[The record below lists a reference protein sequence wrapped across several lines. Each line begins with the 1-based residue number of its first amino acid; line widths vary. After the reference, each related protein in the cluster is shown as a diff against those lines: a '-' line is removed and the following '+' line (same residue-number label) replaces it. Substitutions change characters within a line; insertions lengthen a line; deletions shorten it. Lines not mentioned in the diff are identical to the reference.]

1 MDGVLVIDDEKNIRA
16 LLAKVLAQDQ
26 VEVYSAGTGAEG
38 MQMADEHEP
47 DVVLLDL
54 RLPDTSG
61 LEVLRALKTRHPEA
75 IVIMMTAFGQVES
88 AVEAMKSGA
97 TDYLEKPFDRLE
109 KLRMAVGRALEE
121 SRSRREMHRL
131 RGLQEKKY
139 GADRLVGDSTFTR
152 RLRDM
157 IRQLAA
163 SEALTILVQGESG
176 TGKELVARAL
186 HYGSA
191 RRDLPIIEVNCAAIP
206 DTLFESE
213 LFGHEKG
220 AFTDAK
226 TGKKGLMELAD
237 RGTLFLD
244 EVSEMSAGSQAKFL
258 RCLQERVFKRVG
270 GTRDIKVDVR
280 VIAATNRPLEHLVR
294 DGRFREDLYYRLNV
308 IPVMLLPLRERR
320 DDILPLAR
328 HFLAEFDAAFH
339 KPIRGFAPDAE
350 VRLQGYPWPGNV
362 RELRNLIERLV
373 LLGSSERIE
382 VADLPPPFSGPASA
396 PATSV
401 EELQTLDDV
410 ERSYILR
417 VVERVGNKSKAARI
431 LGISRQTLR
440 RKVGA

>member
-1 MDGVLVIDDEKNIRA
+1 MDSVLVIDDERNIRA

-26 VEVYSAGTGAEG
+26 VDVHSAATGAEG

-47 DVVLLDL
+47 DLVLLDL

-61 LEVLRALKTRHPEA
+61 LEVLRSLKARHPEA

-97 TDYLEKPFDRLE
+97 TDYLEKPFDRLD

-121 SRSRREMHRL
+121 SRARREIHRL
-131 RGLQEKKY
+131 RELQEKKY
-139 GADRLVGDSTFTR
+139 GADRLVGESGFTK

-157 IRQLAA
+157 VRQLAT
-163 SEALTILVQGESG
+163 SEAQTMLIEGESG

-186 HYGSA
+186 HYGSS
-191 RRDLPIIEVNCAAIP
+191 RRDLPLIEVNCAAIP
-206 DTLFESE
+206 ETLFESE

-226 TGKKGLMELAD
+226 AAKKGLMELAD

-244 EVSEMSAGSQAKFL
+244 EVSEMSPAIQAKFL
-258 RCLQERVFKRVG
+258 RSIQERVFKRVG

-280 VIAATNRPLEHLVR
+280 IVAATNRPLDQLVKE
-294 DGRFREDLYYRLNV
+294 GRFREDLFYRLHV
-308 IPVMLLPLRERR
+308 IPVTLLPLRERR
-320 DDILPLAR
+320 EDILPLAK
-328 HFLAEFDAAFH
+328 HFLAEYDAAFH
-339 KPIRGFAPDAE
+339 KSILGFSPAAE
-350 VRLQGYPWPGNV
+350 RQLVSYPWPGNV
-362 RELRNLIERLV
+362 RELKNLMERLV
-373 LLGSSERIE
+373 LLGTSVTIE
-382 VADLPPPFSGPASA
+382 AADLPPPFAAPPAA
-396 PATSV
+396 PLPGV
-401 EELQTLDDV
+401 DELQTLDDL

-417 VVERVGNKSKAARI
+417 VMERVGNKSKAARI

-440 RKVGA
+440 RKVGV